1 MYRLA
6 MMMVALCLGGGCT
19 HSVHAGPSPER
30 ASGVESAAESVPRKL
45 AAPVTALTS
54 ALAGCSSQI
63 PKRLPRHVF
72 VIMLE
77 NEDYDQT
84 FGKSEPPLEFKEL
97 MKDGELLSEYY
108 GIGHN
113 SLDNYIALISGQAP
127 NPATQGDCPYF
138 AKFLDME
145 HETEIKNHI
154 VLKMKDHFGLLPQ
167 GESDD
172 GQAPDYGQA
181 IGVGCVYPERVMTI
195 ANQLQSR
202 STPLQWR
209 AYMEDMPDRCR
220 HPAIG
225 EKDDT
230 RAGPYVVRHN
240 PFAYF
245 DSLLKDGSCKKSDRP
260 LGSTNPAK
268 PGLARDLAKEPPPAF
283 VFISPNLCSDGHND
297 CGQGKLNQVSTFLR
311 AWVPVIKQSAAYQ
324 DDGMIIIT
332 FDEAEVSS
340 KVSGAALKKNKA
352 ASTRCC
358 DELPGPFAEHPGI
371 FGDGGGKVGALI
383 LSPLV
388 ESGKKNNHPFN
399 HYALLRSVEDMFQ
412 LDHLGFAQPTDLKT
426 FQECDVFK
434 PDES

>member
-6 MMMVALCLGGGCT
+6 MMMVALSLGCGCA
-19 HSVHAGPSPER
+19 HSVHAGPSQDP
-30 ASGVESAAESVPRKL
+30 ASSVESAAESAPSKL
-45 AAPVTALTS
+45 AAPVTALAS
-54 ALAGCSSQI
+54 ALVGCNSRI
-63 PKRLPRHVF
+63 PTRLPRHVF

-77 NEDYDQT
+77 NEDYDNT
-84 FGKSEPPLEFKEL
+84 FGDSVPPSPLKEL
-97 MKDGELLSEYY
+97 AKQGELLSEYY

-145 HETEIKNHI
+145 HATEIKNH
-154 VLKMKDHFGLLPQ
+154 VALKMKDHFASLLHHQ
-167 GESDD
+167 SDD
-172 GQAPDYGQA
+172 NEAPDYGQA

-209 AYMEDMPDRCR
+209 AYMEDMPERCR
-220 HPAIG
+220 HPEIG
-225 EKDDT
+225 KEDDT
-230 RAGPYVVRHN
+230 RAGPYAVRHN

-245 DSLLKDGSCKKSDRP
+245 DSLLKDGSCKRYDRP
-260 LGSTNPAK
+260 LGAIDPAK
-268 PGLARDLAKEPPPAF
+268 PGLAHDLAKEAPPAF
-283 VFISPNLCSDGHND
+283 VFISPNLCNDGHNE
-297 CGQGKLNQVSTFLR
+297 CGQGKLNQVSAFLR
-311 AWVPVIKQSAAYQ
+311 SWVPVIQRSAAYK

-340 KVSGAALKKNKA
+340 QVSRAALEKNKA
-352 ASTRCC
+352 ASKSCC
-358 DELPGPFAEHPGI
+358 DEPPGPFAEHPGI
-371 FGDGGGKVGALI
+371 FGPGGGKVGALI

-388 ESGKKNNHPFN
+388 EAGKTNKHEFN
-399 HYALLRSVEDMFQ
+399 HYSLLKSVEDMFQ

-434 PDES
+434 ADES